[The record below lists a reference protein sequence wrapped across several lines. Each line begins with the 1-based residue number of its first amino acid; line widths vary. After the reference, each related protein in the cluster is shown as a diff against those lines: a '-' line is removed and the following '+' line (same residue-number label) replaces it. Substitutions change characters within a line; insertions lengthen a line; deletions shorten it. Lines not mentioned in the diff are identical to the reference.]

1 MFPGTLSKDNVDGR
15 HYNSNLNIA
24 FVFETFV
31 PFNICLAFGDVR
43 SEHWKRANLSEWLL
57 LLRLSWTLKDVILV
71 GWLISATLHN
81 TINQKVTNGRGV
93 PLGQVSK

>member
-31 PFNICLAFGDVR
+31 PFNICLAFGDIR
-43 SEHWKRANLSEWLL
+43 SCQSTEREQIYLS
-57 LLRLSWTLKDVILV
+57 
-71 GWLISATLHN
+71 GCYF
-81 TINQKVTNGRGV
+81 
-93 PLGQVSK
+93 

>member
-31 PFNICLAFGDVR
+31 PFNICLAFGDIR
-43 SEHWKRANLSEWLL
+43 SEHWKRAKFIWVVVTFDVVLDFERGYSG
-57 LLRLSWTLKDVILV
+57 RLTYIC
-71 GWLISATLHN
+71 N
-81 TINQKVTNGRGV
+81 TTQYYK
-93 PLGQVSK
+93 SKGD